1 MKKAVFCTLV
11 GLFIAVPSAYAD
23 ESSNAFYSKC
33 IEAEIQHCEVR
44 AERVNSRGAHIRE
57 DAERA
62 RKQADYLEANRGAL
76 IQQMEQQRLSTRNHK
91 VRRYLLDAYYETRL
105 ARE

>member
-23 ESSNAFYSKC
+23 ESSKAFYSKC
-33 IEAEIQHCEVR
+33 IEAEIQHCQVK
-44 AERVNSRGAHIRE
+44 AERVNSRSARIRE
-57 DAERA
+57 DAEKA
-62 RKQADYLEANRGAL
+62 RKQAEYLEVNRDAL
-76 IQQMEQQRLSTRNHK
+76 IQQMEQQRVNTKNHK